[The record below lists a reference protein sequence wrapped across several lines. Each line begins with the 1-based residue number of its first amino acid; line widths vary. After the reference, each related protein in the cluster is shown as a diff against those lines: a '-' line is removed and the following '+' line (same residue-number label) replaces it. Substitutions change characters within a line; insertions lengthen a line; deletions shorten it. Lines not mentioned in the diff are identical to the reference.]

1 MPVLTSINNT
11 IAGGVTE
18 AIADSFVAQLNADR
32 LSLATALAAG
42 APPDRSAVL
51 QAKLATL
58 RLPLQAVERP
68 VGAHELKAISY
79 YGPAMALFFVLF
91 LVGYT
96 ARGYFVE
103 RDQGMLERMR
113 VAPVRPLDVLA
124 GKSLSVFVF
133 GFVDLLVIA
142 AFTSAEDRAVTS
154 VHEAA
159 HVVLYLAA
167 GYGVEYIEIHPADS
181 LRPGDPKATTM
192 VRGGS
197 GPWLEYALAMAA
209 GERAA
214 DRWVREAGLWSP
226 LRGWA
231 LERLAAG
238 DRVRV
243 AEAVRA
249 GLGREATFL
258 GRRDDPADY
267 AWICDR
273 ADEALDEHYWPKVVA
288 LGRHLVSHHRVSGA
302 EAARVAGL

>member
-142 AFTSAEDRAVTS
+142 AFTSAAFGARWGPWPE
-154 VHEAA
+154 
-159 HVVLYLAA
+159 VVLVCAAFVLSVTVLTAFVMVVARTTQQAEGISSAVVFSLA
-167 GYGVEYIEIHPADS
+167 
-181 LRPGDPKATTM
+181 LL
-192 VRGGS
+192 GGNFVFLS
-197 GPWLEYALAMAA
+197 ALPDAMRRIA
-209 GERAA
+209 
-214 DRWVREAGLWSP
+214 LLTP
-226 LRGWA
+226 NGWA
-231 LERLAAG
+231 LRAFTDLSTLGGGMSSALQPLGGMLAFSA
-238 DRVRV
+238 VV
-243 AEAVRA
+243 AVLVVLLAPRAVRA
-249 GLGREATFL
+249 
-258 GRRDDPADY
+258 
-267 AWICDR
+267 
-273 ADEALDEHYWPKVVA
+273 
-288 LGRHLVSHHRVSGA
+288 
-302 EAARVAGL
+302 